1 MSKVRKPCN
10 RRAQIDRARR
20 ALVRTNYAAVA
31 NVEPGDIQ
39 IMVNWKT
46 CKQIRSAPVADS
58 LCDLAHRWTVYIA
71 VFCQEPSGAQYS
83 KATEFTTTGMH
94 LVASLE
100 PLMVEKHAELCASA
114 NQKHVIGSGWIAI
127 PDQISLSEA
136 QANDLFAAMG
146 VWSRAEVA

>member
-10 RRAQIDRARR
+10 RRAQTDRARR

>member
-10 RRAQIDRARR
+10 RRAQIDRAQR

-71 VFCQEPSGAQYS
+71 VFCQEPSGAQPMLKLRWIGEEVQREEIAQEFKS
-83 KATEFTTTGMH
+83 VLDAQIGEAATLT
-94 LVASLE
+94 L
-100 PLMVEKHAELCASA
+100 
-114 NQKHVIGSGWIAI
+114 
-127 PDQISLSEA
+127 
-136 QANDLFAAMG
+136 G
-146 VWSRAEVA
+146 VFDPK